1 MARRRRDDALAV
13 SLFPFLSVLACV
25 IGALILLLAAV
36 ALGRMSGAATQD
48 IERGERMAELEE
60 ALERDRARLE
70 SLVRSVREA
79 ETREQ
84 EREALEE
91 QLLGL
96 GLSPDISLQEL
107 DGLLR
112 LREEARRLEA
122 EIEAQRALAAEL
134 AARLDDQEDALEAL
148 EKLQEGAPIIIDPS
162 GFGRDLR
169 PFLVECRS
177 DHLILH
183 RTSGDFTF
191 KIPEDEVERG
201 RDYRRFILN
210 VKAIR
215 RGIAIYLIRPDG
227 VSLCQLAMDVAD
239 RAKVDLAKLPLPG
252 RGRIDLGRFE

>member
-1 MARRRRDDALAV
+1 MARRSSEDPLAV

-36 ALGRMSGAATQD
+36 ALGRMSGAATLD
-48 IERGERMAELEE
+48 LERAERMAAIESEM
-60 ALERDRARLE
+60 ARDRARLE

-79 ETREQ
+79 EDRSELRE
-84 EREALEE
+84 ELEE

-96 GLSPDISLQEL
+96 GLSTDIPLEEL
-107 DGLLR
+107 EALLR
-112 LREEARRLEA
+112 LRDEVRRLEA
-122 EIEAQRALAAEL
+122 EIEDQTALEAEL
-134 AARLDDQEDALEAL
+134 AVQLQSRQEDLEAL

-162 GFGRDLR
+162 GFGRSLR

-183 RTSGDFTF
+183 RTTGDFTF

-215 RGIAIYLIRPDG
+215 RGIAIFLIRPDG
-227 VSLCQLAMDVAD
+227 VSLCQLAMDVAE
-239 RAKVDLAKLPLPG
+239 RSKVDLAKLPLPG
-252 RGRIDLGRFE
+252 QGRIDLGRFE